1 MRVAIAGM
9 GRMGRA
15 VAAKIAA
22 DGLAVTVWNR
32 TAGQAGTL
40 AEAAT
45 PAALVA
51 TADIILTSLTDDA
64 AVEAVYAGL
73 LAGPVAGRL
82 FVEMSTIR
90 PETVRAIA
98 GRVEAAG
105 ARLIDAPV
113 AGGPA
118 VVRAAQSLAFVGGSS
133 EDVDRAR
140 PVLDRFCR
148 KIAHMG
154 PVGSGTVMKLV
165 ANLPIGVYF
174 QALAEGLALGRSHG
188 LDLEAMLGVMLDSP
202 GALAALPRKLP
213 AILGQGGDVPFDIA
227 GVRKDLLAMTA
238 ACHRAGVPTPAATG
252 ALSAYAGATA
262 AGWGSRDFATIV
274 NFWAEAVAGIEN
286 PLPPFAGEGAE
297 RKRGG

>member
-1 MRVAIAGM
+1 MRVAIAGL

-15 VAAKIAA
+15 FAAKIAA
-22 DGLAVTVWNR
+22 EGVPVTVWNR
-32 TAGQAGTL
+32 TAGQAGDL
-40 AEAAT
+40 PEAAT

-64 AVEAVYAGL
+64 AVEAVYAEL
-73 LAGPVAGRL
+73 LARPVAGRL

-98 GRVEAAG
+98 AQVEAAG
-105 ARLIDAPV
+105 GRLIDAPV

-118 VVRAAQSLAFVGGSS
+118 VVAASQSLAFVGGAPD
-133 EDVDRAR
+133 DVERAR
-140 PVLDRFCR
+140 PVLALFCR
-148 KIAHMG
+148 KIAPMG

-188 LDLEAMLGVMLDSP
+188 LDLETMLGVMLDSP
-202 GALAALPRKLP
+202 GALAALPRKIP

-262 AGWGSRDFATIV
+262 AGWGTKDFSTIV
-274 NFWAEAVAGIEN
+274 NFWAEAVAG
-286 PLPPFAGEGAE
+286 L
-297 RKRGG
+297 

>member
-1 MRVAIAGM
+1 MRVAIAGL

-15 VAAKIAA
+15 FAARIAA
-22 DGLAVTVWNR
+22 EGVPVTVWNR
-32 TAGQAGTL
+32 SAGQAGGL
-40 AEAAT
+40 PEAAT
-45 PAALVA
+45 PSALVA
-51 TADIILTSLTDDA
+51 AADIILTSLTDDA
-64 AVEAVYAGL
+64 AVEAVYADL
-73 LAGPVAGRL
+73 LTGPVQGRL

-98 GRVEAAG
+98 VKVEAAG
-105 ARLIDAPV
+105 GRLIDAPV

-118 VVRAAQSLAFVGGSS
+118 VVAASQSLAFLGGAP
-133 EDVDRAR
+133 EDIERAR
-140 PVLDRFCR
+140 PVLSLFCR
-148 KIAHMG
+148 KIAPMG

-188 LDLEAMLGVMLDSP
+188 LDLETMLGVMLDSP
-202 GALAALPRKLP
+202 GALAALPRKVP

-262 AGWGSRDFATIV
+262 AGWGAKDFSTIV
-274 NFWAEAVAGIEN
+274 NFWAEAVAEV
-286 PLPPFAGEGAE
+286 
-297 RKRGG
+297 

>member
-1 MRVAIAGM
+1 MRVAIAGL

-15 VAAKIAA
+15 FAAKIAA
-22 DGLAVTVWNR
+22 DGVPVTVWNR
-32 TAGQAGTL
+32 TAGQAGAL
-40 AEAAT
+40 PEAAT

-51 TADIILTSLTDDA
+51 EADIILTSLTNDA
-64 AVEAVYAGL
+64 AVEAVYLGPDGL
-73 LAGPVAGRL
+73 LTGPVAGRL

-98 GRVEAAG
+98 ARAEALG

-118 VVRAAQSLAFVGGSS
+118 VVAACQSLAFVGGAPD
-133 EDVDRAR
+133 DVDRAR
-140 PVLDRFCR
+140 PVLGRFCR
-148 KIAHMG
+148 KLAHMG
-154 PVGSGTVMKLV
+154 PIGSGTVMKLV

-174 QALAEGLALGRSHG
+174 QALAESLALGRSHG
-188 LDLEAMLGVMLDSP
+188 LDLEAMLGVMVDSP
-202 GALAALPRKLP
+202 GALAALPRKVP
-213 AILGQGGDVPFDIA
+213 AILGQAGDVPFDIA

-262 AGWGSRDFATIV
+262 AGWGAKDFSTIIR
-274 NFWAEAVAGIEN
+274 FWAEAVAGV
-286 PLPPFAGEGAE
+286 
-297 RKRGG
+297 

>member
-1 MRVAIAGM
+1 MRVAIAGL

-15 VAAKIAA
+15 FAAKLAVE
-22 DGLAVTVWNR
+22 GVAVTVWNR
-32 TAGQAGTL
+32 TPGRAGDL
-40 AEAAT
+40 AEAT
-45 PAALVA
+45 DPAALVA

-73 LAGPVAGRL
+73 LSGPAAGRL

-90 PETVRAIA
+90 PETVRTIA
-98 GRVEAAG
+98 GRAAAVG
-105 ARLIDAPV
+105 ARVIDAPV

-118 VVRAAQSLAFVGGSS
+118 VVAAAQSLAFVGGHDG
-133 EDVDRAR
+133 DVERAR

-188 LDLEAMLGVMLDSP
+188 LDLSAMLGVMMDSP
-202 GALAALPRKLP
+202 GALVALPRKVP

-238 ACHRAGVPTPAATG
+238 ACHRAGVPAPAATG

-262 AGWGSRDFATIV
+262 AGWGARDFATIV
-274 NFWAEAVAGIEN
+274 TFWAEAVAG
-286 PLPPFAGEGAE
+286 LPES
-297 RKRGG
+297 

>member
-1 MRVAIAGM
+1 MRVGIAGL

-15 VAAKIAA
+15 FATKIATA
-22 DGLAVTVWNR
+22 GPTVTVWNR
-32 TAGQAGTL
+32 TAGQAGDL
-40 AEAAT
+40 PEAAT

-51 TADIILTSLTDDA
+51 ASDVILTSLTDDV
-64 AVEAVYAGL
+64 AVEAVYAEL
-73 LAGPVAGRL
+73 LAGPAAGRL
-82 FVEMSTIR
+82 FIEMSTIR
-90 PETVRAIA
+90 PETVRAIGA
-98 GRVEAAG
+98 RVEAAG

-118 VVRAAQSLAFVGGSS
+118 VVAASQSLAFVGGAAA
-133 EDVDRAR
+133 DVEQARA
-140 PVLDRFCR
+140 VLDLFCR
-148 KIAHMG
+148 KVVHLG

-188 LDLEAMLGVMLDSP
+188 LDLAQMLEVMLDSP
-202 GALAALPRKLP
+202 GALAALPRKVP
-213 AILGQGGDVPFDIA
+213 AILGHGGEVPFDIA

-262 AGWGSRDFATIV
+262 AGWGKSDFSTIIR
-274 NFWAEAVAGIEN
+274 FWAEAVAG
-286 PLPPFAGEGAE
+286 LPTT
-297 RKRGG
+297 

>member
-1 MRVAIAGM
+1 M

-15 VAAKIAA
+15 FAAKIAA
-22 DGLAVTVWNR
+22 DGVAVTVWNR
-32 TAGQAGTL
+32 TAGQAGAL

-51 TADIILTSLTDDA
+51 TADTILTSLTDDA

-98 GRVEAAG
+98 LRVEAAG

-118 VVRAAQSLAFVGGSS
+118 VVAAAQSLAFVGGAS

-202 GALAALPRKLP
+202 GALAALPRKVP

-262 AGWGSRDFATIV
+262 AGWGSRDFAAIV

-297 RKRGG
+297 R

>member
-1 MRVAIAGM
+1 MRVAIAGL

-15 VAAKIAA
+15 FAAKIAVEGA
-22 DGLAVTVWNR
+22 HVTVWNR
-32 TAGQAGTL
+32 TAGQAGNL
-40 AEAAT
+40 PEAAT

-51 TADIILTSLTDDA
+51 SADIILTSLSDDA
-64 AVEAVYAGL
+64 AVEAVYGEL

-105 ARLIDAPV
+105 GRLIDAPV

-118 VVRAAQSLAFVGGSS
+118 VVAASQSLAFVGGAP
-133 EDVDRAR
+133 EDVERAR
-140 PVLDRFCR
+140 PVLALFCR
-148 KIAHMG
+148 KIAPMG

-188 LDLEAMLGVMLDSP
+188 LDLETMLGVMLDSP
-202 GALAALPRKLP
+202 GALAALPRKIP

-262 AGWGSRDFATIV
+262 AGWGTKDFSTIV
-274 NFWAEAVAGIEN
+274 NFWAEAVAG
-286 PLPPFAGEGAE
+286 L
-297 RKRGG
+297 

>member
-15 VAAKIAA
+15 VAAQIAA

-32 TAGQAGTL
+32 TAGQAGAL

-51 TADIILTSLTDDA
+51 SADIILTSLTDDA

-118 VVRAAQSLAFVGGSS
+118 VGAAAQSLAVVGGAP

-202 GALAALPRKLP
+202 GALAALPRKVP

-262 AGWGSRDFATIV
+262 AGWGARDFATIV
-274 NFWAEAVAGIEN
+274 NFWAEAVAG
-286 PLPPFAGEGAE
+286 LPES
-297 RKRGG
+297 

>member
-1 MRVAIAGM
+1 MRVAIAGL

-15 VAAKIAA
+15 FAAKIAA
-22 DGLAVTVWNR
+22 EGVPVTVWNR
-32 TAGQAGTL
+32 TAGQAGDL
-40 AEAAT
+40 PEAAT

-64 AVEAVYAGL
+64 AVEAVYAEL
-73 LAGPVAGRL
+73 LARPVAGRL

-98 GRVEAAG
+98 AQVEAAG
-105 ARLIDAPV
+105 GRLIDAPV

-118 VVRAAQSLAFVGGSS
+118 VVAASQSLAFVGGAPD
-133 EDVDRAR
+133 DVERAR
-140 PVLDRFCR
+140 PVLALFCR
-148 KIAHMG
+148 KIAPMG

-188 LDLEAMLGVMLDSP
+188 LDLETMLGVMLDSP
-202 GALAALPRKLP
+202 GALAALPRKVP

-262 AGWGSRDFATIV
+262 AGWGTKDFSTIV
-274 NFWAEAVAGIEN
+274 NFWAEAVAG
-286 PLPPFAGEGAE
+286 L
-297 RKRGG
+297 